1 MIGKINLSGSGSGTN
16 KGISPNDISNLKITN
31 KDTKVVIRWKDPE
44 DTIIDNETVCT
55 WAGTKLVY
63 KQGSFPR
70 NPNDGIQVL
79 DNTVKNQYETNG
91 FEVTNLNNNTKYYF
105 RLFPYSNENV
115 VNFDGNNAFTATPV
129 EIVLNDC
136 TNIKAKSKNG
146 KVTIG
151 WSDPEDIIENEETMA
166 RWVGTK
172 LVMKQGSY
180 PTSPSDGTVVVNN
193 TIKNQYA
200 TTPYEI
206 ANLTNDTT
214 YYFQLFPYTDV
225 ETYNT
230 NETNRCE
237 ATPKA
242 VTVYGV
248 QRQISSSSTEW
259 TRIEGGEGLVANATK
274 DGGTVQND
282 FDNIYPWSDIISVD
296 INADGSVNS
305 RYGDP
310 DFSFTNPTGK
320 IMTMFPEF
328 WYKRVQENGYEK
340 VYIADAEYEDFEHSE
355 LFYIGRYTMG
365 GSASSLTTKSGI
377 KSLVS
382 MSIVDFRTAIKKIG
396 TGWRLTDIS
405 KWSILQLLYLVEYAD
420 YNSQAKLGYGNCSTS
435 AQINNG
441 GCDSLGMK
449 SGCLA
454 NAKATGVI
462 YRGVENPFGN
472 IYQFID
478 GINIT
483 NGQPW
488 ISKNPSDYVSDKFA
502 SPYTKLSY
510 SLPSDG
516 YIKEVGYDSNFQEI
530 QLPKL
535 TGGSDSTYI
544 PDYASSNSGSRVL
557 LVGGGWGGDLYCGLW
572 YAYWYCTSSY
582 ANTNI
587 GGRLLFTPV

>member
-31 KDTKVVIRWKDPE
+31 KDTKVVICWRDPE
-44 DTIIDNETVCT
+44 DTIIDNEAVCT

-79 DNTVKNQYETNG
+79 DNTV
-91 FEVTNLNNNTKYYF
+91 NNNTKYYF

-282 FDNIYPWSDIISVD
+282 FDNLYPWSDIISVD
-296 INADGSVNS
+296 INADGSINS

-355 LFYIGRYTMG
+355 LFYIGRYTAT
-365 GSASSLTTKSGI
+365 GSKTAITTKSGVTN
-377 KSLVS
+377 LVNIS
-382 MSIVDFRTAIKKIG
+382 MTDFRTNAKKIG
-396 TGWRLTDIS
+396 NNWGAMDIWR
-405 KWSILQLLYLVEYAD
+405 WSMLQMLYLVEYAD
-420 YNSQAKLGYGNCSTS
+420 YDSQAKLGYGNCSTS
-435 AQINNG
+435 AAINTG
-441 GCDSLGMK
+441 SCDALGMK
-449 SGCLA
+449 SGCIK
-454 NAKATGVI
+454 NDKKSGVI
-462 YRGVENPFGN
+462 YRGVENIFSN
-472 IYQFID
+472 IYQWLD
-478 GINIT
+478 GINIGT
-483 NGQPW
+483 GPKSWVCKDRSQ
-488 ISKNPSDYVSDKFA
+488 YASDKTA
-502 SPYTKLSY
+502 SPYVQLGYMDASKN
-510 SLPSDG
+510 G
-516 YIKEVGYDSNFQEI
+516 YIKTMGYDSNHPEVQRATEI
-530 QLPKL
+530 
-535 TGGSDSTYI
+535 GGSDSTYC
-544 PDYASSNSGSRVL
+544 PDYFYSSSGYAVC
-557 LVGGGWGGDLYCGLW
+557 VGGSWSDDLSCGLW
-572 YAYWYCTSSY
+572 CADCNTSSY
-582 ANTNI
+582 TYASI
-587 GGRLLFTPV
+587 GGRLLFIPV

>member
-31 KDTKVVIRWKDPE
+31 KDTKVVICWRDPE
-44 DTIIDNETVCT
+44 DTIIDNEAVCT

-129 EIVLNDC
+129 EIVLN
-136 TNIKAKSKNG
+136 
-146 KVTIG
+146 VTIG

-282 FDNIYPWSDIISVD
+282 FDNLYPWSDIISVD
-296 INADGSVNS
+296 INADGSINS

-355 LFYIGRYTMG
+355 LFYIGRYTAT
-365 GSASSLTTKSGI
+365 GSKTAITTKSGVTN
-377 KSLVS
+377 LVNIS
-382 MSIVDFRTAIKKIG
+382 MTDFRTNAKKIG
-396 TGWRLTDIS
+396 NNWGAMDIWR
-405 KWSILQLLYLVEYAD
+405 WSMLQMLYLVEYAD
-420 YNSQAKLGYGNCSTS
+420 YDSQAKLGYGNCSTS
-435 AQINNG
+435 AAINTG
-441 GCDSLGMK
+441 SCDALGMK
-449 SGCLA
+449 SGCIK
-454 NAKATGVI
+454 NDKKSGVI
-462 YRGVENPFGN
+462 YRGVENIFSN
-472 IYQFID
+472 IYQWLD
-478 GINIT
+478 GINIGT
-483 NGQPW
+483 GPKSWVCKDRSQ
-488 ISKNPSDYVSDKFA
+488 YASDKTA
-502 SPYTKLSY
+502 SPYVQLGYMDASKN
-510 SLPSDG
+510 G
-516 YIKEVGYDSNFQEI
+516 YIKTMGYDSNHPEVQRATEI
-530 QLPKL
+530 
-535 TGGSDSTYI
+535 GGSDSTYC
-544 PDYASSNSGSRVL
+544 PDYFYSSSGYAVC
-557 LVGGGWGGDLYCGLW
+557 VGGSWSDDLSCGLW
-572 YAYWYCTSSY
+572 CADCNTSSG
-582 ANTNI
+582 ASAGI
-587 GGRLLFTPV
+587 GGRLLFIPV

>member
-31 KDTKVVIRWKDPE
+31 KDTKVVICWRDPE
-44 DTIIDNETVCT
+44 DTIIDNEAVCT

-79 DNTVKNQYETNG
+79 DNTV
-91 FEVTNLNNNTKYYF
+91 NNNTKYYF

-282 FDNIYPWSDIISVD
+282 FDNLYPWSDIISVD
-296 INADGSVNS
+296 INADGSINS

-355 LFYIGRYTMG
+355 LFYIGRYTAT
-365 GSASSLTTKSGI
+365 GSKTAITTKSGVTN
-377 KSLVS
+377 LVNIS
-382 MSIVDFRTAIKKIG
+382 MTDFRTNAKKIG
-396 TGWRLTDIS
+396 NNWGAMDIWR
-405 KWSILQLLYLVEYAD
+405 WSMLQMLYLVEYAD
-420 YNSQAKLGYGNCSTS
+420 YDSQAKLGYGNCSTS
-435 AQINNG
+435 AAINTG
-441 GCDSLGMK
+441 SCDALGMK
-449 SGCLA
+449 SGCIK
-454 NAKATGVI
+454 NDKKSGVI
-462 YRGVENPFGN
+462 YRGVENIFSN
-472 IYQFID
+472 IYQWLD
-478 GINIT
+478 GINIGT
-483 NGQPW
+483 GPKSWVCKDRSQ
-488 ISKNPSDYVSDKFA
+488 YASDKTA
-502 SPYTKLSY
+502 SPYVQLGYMDASKN
-510 SLPSDG
+510 G
-516 YIKEVGYDSNFQEI
+516 YIKTMGYDSNHPEVQRATEI
-530 QLPKL
+530 
-535 TGGSDSTYI
+535 GGSDSTYC
-544 PDYASSNSGSRVL
+544 PDYFNLSSGYAVY
-557 LVGGGWGGDLYCGLW
+557 VGGGWSDGLGCGLW
-572 YAYWYCTSSY
+572 YAGYNTSSY
-582 ANTNI
+582 TYASI
-587 GGRLLFTPV
+587 GGRLLFIPV

>member
-31 KDTKVVIRWKDPE
+31 KDTKVVICWRDPE
-44 DTIIDNETVCT
+44 DTIIDNEAVCT

-129 EIVLNDC
+129 EIVL
-136 TNIKAKSKNG
+136 

-282 FDNIYPWSDIISVD
+282 FDNLYPWSDIISVD
-296 INADGSVNS
+296 INADGSINS

-355 LFYIGRYTMG
+355 LFYIGRYTAT
-365 GSASSLTTKSGI
+365 GSKTAITTKSGVTN
-377 KSLVS
+377 LVNIS
-382 MSIVDFRTAIKKIG
+382 MTDFRTNAKKIG
-396 TGWRLTDIS
+396 NNWGAMDIWR
-405 KWSILQLLYLVEYAD
+405 WSMLQMLYLVEYAD
-420 YNSQAKLGYGNCSTS
+420 YDSQAKLGYGNCSTS
-435 AQINNG
+435 AAINTG
-441 GCDSLGMK
+441 SCDALGMK
-449 SGCLA
+449 SGCIK
-454 NAKATGVI
+454 NDKKSGVI
-462 YRGVENPFGN
+462 YRGVENIFSN
-472 IYQFID
+472 IYQWLD
-478 GINIT
+478 GINIGT
-483 NGQPW
+483 GPKSWVCKDRSQ
-488 ISKNPSDYVSDKFA
+488 YASDKTA
-502 SPYTKLSY
+502 SPYVQLGYMDASKN
-510 SLPSDG
+510 G
-516 YIKEVGYDSNFQEI
+516 YIKTMGYDSNHPEVQRATEI
-530 QLPKL
+530 
-535 TGGSDSTYI
+535 GGSDSTYC
-544 PDYASSNSGSRVL
+544 PDYFNSSSGYAVC
-557 LVGGGWGGDLYCGLW
+557 VGGSWSDDLSCGLW
-572 YAYWYCTSSY
+572 CADCNTSSG
-582 ANTNI
+582 ASAGI
-587 GGRLLFTPV
+587 GGRLLFIPV

>member
-16 KGISPNDISNLKITN
+16 KGISPNDISNLKVIN

-79 DNTVKNQYETNG
+79 DNTIKNQYETNG

-206 ANLTNDTT
+206 ANLTNDIT

-282 FDNIYPWSDIISVD
+282 FDNLYPWSDIISVD
-296 INADGSVNS
+296 INADGSINS

-355 LFYIGRYTMG
+355 LFYIGRYTAT
-365 GSASSLTTKSGI
+365 GSKTAITTKSGVTN
-377 KSLVS
+377 LVNIS
-382 MSIVDFRTAIKKIG
+382 MTDFRTNAKKIG
-396 TGWRLTDIS
+396 NSWGAMDIWR
-405 KWSILQLLYLVEYAD
+405 WSMLQMLYLVEYAD
-420 YNSQAKLGYGNCSTS
+420 YDSQAKLGYGNCSTS
-435 AQINNG
+435 AAINTG
-441 GCDSLGMK
+441 SCDALGMK
-449 SGCLA
+449 SGCIK
-454 NAKATGVI
+454 NDKKSGVI
-462 YRGVENPFGN
+462 YRGVENIFSN
-472 IYQFID
+472 IYQWLD
-478 GINIT
+478 GINIGT
-483 NGQPW
+483 GPKSWVCKDRSQ
-488 ISKNPSDYVSDKFA
+488 YASDKTA
-502 SPYTKLSY
+502 SPYVQLGYMDASKN
-510 SLPSDG
+510 G
-516 YIKEVGYDSNFQEI
+516 YIKTMGYDSNHPEVQRATE
-530 QLPKL
+530 
-535 TGGSDSTYI
+535 TGGSDSTYC
-544 PDYASSNSGSRVL
+544 PDYFTSSSGYAVY
-557 LVGGGWGGDLYCGLW
+557 VGGYWSSGLDCGLW
-572 YAYWYCTSSY
+572 CAAYSTSSGTY
-582 ANTNI
+582 AAV
-587 GGRLLFTPV
+587 GGRLLFIPV